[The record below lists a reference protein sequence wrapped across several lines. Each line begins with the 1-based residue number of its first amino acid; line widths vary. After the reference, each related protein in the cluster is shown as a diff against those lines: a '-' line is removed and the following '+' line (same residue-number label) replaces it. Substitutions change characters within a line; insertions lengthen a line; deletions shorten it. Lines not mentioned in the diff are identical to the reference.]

1 MKRKHDYIP
10 AFHFDWLT
18 RWYDPCIAW
27 LFPEARLRGDM
38 IDQARIRPGQRVLD
52 MGCGTATLTLRTQQA
67 QPEAEVHGLDVD
79 AKVLAIARDK
89 ARKAGAGIAW
99 VQATAT
105 HLPYP
110 DRSFDRVFASLM
122 LHHLQREA
130 KRLALREAFRVLRPG
145 GELYVLDFAKPHG
158 VLMWL
163 ISLAVR
169 WVEEVHDN
177 ILGRLPGFL
186 AEAGFRLVE
195 ETARYQTVA
204 GTISLY
210 RAIKP
215 S

>member
-18 RWYDPCIAW
+18 RWYDPCVAW

-89 ARKAGAGIAW
+89 ARKAGVGIAW

-110 DRSFDRVFASLM
+110 DHSCDRVFASLM
-122 LHHLQREA
+122 LHHLQQEA

-177 ILGRLPGFL
+177 IRGRLPGFL
-186 AEAGFRLVE
+186 AEAGFQLVE

-210 RAIKP
+210 RAIKH